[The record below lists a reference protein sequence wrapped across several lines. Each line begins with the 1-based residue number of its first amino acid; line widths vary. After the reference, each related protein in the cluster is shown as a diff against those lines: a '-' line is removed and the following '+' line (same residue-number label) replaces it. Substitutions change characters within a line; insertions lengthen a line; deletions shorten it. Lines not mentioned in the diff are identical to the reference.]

1 MAKRLYSRDAAFQ
14 KAFAAF
20 LGEKRE
26 ASADVSSAVETIIAD
41 VRARGDEA
49 LFELTAKF
57 DKTDLAELGLK
68 VSASEID
75 KAVADCPADTLDALA
90 FAQQRI
96 ADHHQRQLPES
107 GRYKDDAGVE
117 LGHRWTPVDSVGLYV
132 PGGLASYPSS
142 VLMNA
147 VPAKVAG
154 VKRVVMVVPSP
165 NGVLNPLVLAAAKLA
180 GVEEIY
186 RIGGAQAV
194 AALAYG
200 TASIEPV
207 VKIVGPGNAYVAAAK
222 RLVFGTVGIDSIA
235 GPSEV
240 LVIADRENNPDW
252 IAADLLAQ
260 AEHDPAAQSILMTD
274 DESFAEAVEDA
285 VIRQLS
291 LLPKSDI
298 ASASWRDFGAVII
311 LDSLD
316 EAPPLANLIA
326 AEHLEIATAD
336 AEAMAAQIHNAGAI
350 FIGAHTPEVIGDYVS
365 GSNHVLPTAR
375 SARRVGLH
383 ETHVDLETRRCVV
396 EGAGSRRHDA
406 CSRRRAGGASQVR
419 RHSHQFRRLTLGS
432 AAYQRDKITMS
443 EATHDSRD
451 RLIEVTLDEDSIAPG
466 NANIQHERE
475 VAIYDLVEGNSFKLS
490 GRDDGPYRLELSIL
504 DDRLVF
510 DVRDEGGQQIVA
522 HHLSLKPLKRLMKDY
537 FIVLDSYYEAVR
549 TAQSSRIQAIDVGRR
564 GLHDEGSKILTERLE
579 GKIEIDPDTSRRL
592 FTLLTALHWK
602 G

>member
-1 MAKRLYSRDAAFQ
+1 MAKRLFSRDADFP
-14 KAFAAF
+14 KAFTAF
-20 LGEKRE
+20 LSEKRE
-26 ASADVSSAVETIIAD
+26 ASADVSAAVEAIIAD
-41 VRARGDEA
+41 VRSRGDEA
-49 LFELTAKF
+49 LFELTAKY
-57 DKTDLAELGLK
+57 DNADLSSLGLK

-75 KAVADCPADTLDALA
+75 KALSDCAPETLDALA

-107 GRYKDDAGVE
+107 GRYKDEAGVE

-154 VKRVVMVVPSP
+154 VERIVMVVPAP
-165 NGVLNPLVLAAAKLA
+165 KGVLNPLVLAAAKLA

-200 TASIEPV
+200 TQSIEPV

-240 LVIADRENNPDW
+240 LVIADRDNNPDW

-274 DESFAEAVEDA
+274 DEGFAEAVEDA

-298 ASASWRDFGAVII
+298 ASASWRDFGAVIV
-311 LDSLD
+311 LRSLD
-316 EAPPLANLIA
+316 EAPPLANRIA

-336 AEAMAAQIHNAGAI
+336 AEVMASQIKNAGAI

-375 SARRVGLH
+375 SARFSSGLGVLDFMKRTSILKLDAASLKALAPAAMTLARA
-383 ETHVDLETRRCVV
+383 EGLEAHRK
-396 EGAGSRRHDA
+396 S
-406 CSRRRAGGASQVR
+406 
-419 RHSHQFRRLTLGS
+419 
-432 AAYQRDKITMS
+432 
-443 EATHDSRD
+443 
-451 RLIEVTLDEDSIAPG
+451 
-466 NANIQHERE
+466 
-475 VAIYDLVEGNSFKLS
+475 VAIRINSES
-490 GRDDGPYRLELSIL
+490 
-504 DDRLVF
+504 
-510 DVRDEGGQQIVA
+510 
-522 HHLSLKPLKRLMKDY
+522 
-537 FIVLDSYYEAVR
+537 
-549 TAQSSRIQAIDVGRR
+549 
-564 GLHDEGSKILTERLE
+564 
-579 GKIEIDPDTSRRL
+579 
-592 FTLLTALHWK
+592 
-602 G
+602 